1 MTAYDRAQHKPLL
14 IDMIY
19 NLLKARVS
27 GCLNNRSGLECP
39 LSLTN
44 ILRFLLV
51 RKVYRV
57 CARK

>member
-1 MTAYDRAQHKPLL
+1 MTAQHKPPL

-19 NLLKARVS
+19 DLLKARVS